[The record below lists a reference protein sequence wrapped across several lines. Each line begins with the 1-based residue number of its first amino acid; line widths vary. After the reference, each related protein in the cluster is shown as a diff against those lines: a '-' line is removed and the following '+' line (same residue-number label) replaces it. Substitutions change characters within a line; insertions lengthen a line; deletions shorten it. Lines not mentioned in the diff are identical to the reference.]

1 LIINNGRIVESQ
13 QIERTGSNK
22 SGKIVK
28 TSDWDKSQKAQPV
41 KTTCRYDSYSN
52 LPAESIFYE
61 VTGIKIAGYEGK
73 LLQKA
78 KSSRF
83 VREEFRYKN
92 GQPAYVWTPYR
103 KQFKLFRPNGR
114 LWMQISAK
122 LRCPCKRGKDLLD
135 KINTALTDITEN
147 ISSWSDH
154 PDYEIKLFDKQGK
167 VNGFGKIENNQR
179 VGIWQHSE
187 KRFYFMMGVKVSKHT
202 YYAGPDEL
210 DPREVLKTENSQLRA
225 ALMKRIGAKRLLE
238 KLPFKVCDEHSGN
251 KLLKADIKEIFG
263 EDNLPSRLT
272 DEQIAIAVLKCTS
285 TGQLYYLRVPPML
298 TKVEHARQWLCGIDI
313 QRIEEEYIRDRYSP
327 NRGLNPSRQQIME
340 NELRQAKHRE
350 KLVFAAEA

>member
-1 LIINNGRIVESQ
+1 
-13 QIERTGSNK
+13 
-22 SGKIVK
+22 
-28 TSDWDKSQKAQPV
+28 
-41 KTTCRYDSYSN
+41 
-52 LPAESIFYE
+52 
-61 VTGIKIAGYEGK
+61 
-73 LLQKA
+73 
-78 KSSRF
+78 
-83 VREEFRYKN
+83 
-92 GQPAYVWTPYR
+92 
-103 KQFKLFRPNGR
+103 
-114 LWMQISAK
+114 
-122 LRCPCKRGKDLLD
+122 
-135 KINTALTDITEN
+135 
-147 ISSWSDH
+147 
-154 PDYEIKLFDKQGK
+154 
-167 VNGFGKIENNQR
+167 
-179 VGIWQHSE
+179 
-187 KRFYFMMGVKVSKHT
+187 MMGVKVSKHT